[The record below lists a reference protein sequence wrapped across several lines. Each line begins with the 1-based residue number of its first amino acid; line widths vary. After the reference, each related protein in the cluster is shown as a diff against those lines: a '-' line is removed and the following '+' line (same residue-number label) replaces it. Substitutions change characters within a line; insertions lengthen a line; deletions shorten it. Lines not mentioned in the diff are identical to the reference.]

1 MSSVSGFEVEH
12 RQERIYNLIPREE
25 EQGKGR
31 GKREKSRRT
40 AVVREKI
47 LTNPTMKT
55 MGPAKVEVPSPD
67 KYLKKHSK
75 EPKLP
80 ENRKEGRIH
89 ILTKPP
95 VPSRKDHPTMG
106 IHTKRDF
113 IRTTT
118 LVPKKPEPI
127 SIDTNKGHK
136 QPLENSGLVPQYIK
150 KKDYGEV
157 PVYLQH
163 RNVEQQR
170 AQEAYDNYVREQ
182 KEQGAMKQLSD
193 EERQSILERLKT
205 NWGKLHQEYQS
216 LSLVT
221 DMLSKKAHKERLEGA
236 MKQLETD
243 IQFFERFKTL
253 YVPNK

>member
-1 MSSVSGFEVEH
+1 MSSFNTFEVVH
-12 RQERIYNLIPREE
+12 PQERIYNLIPREE
-25 EQGKGR
+25 VHI
-31 GKREKSRRT
+31 EKSQRYSLSKFRPT
-40 AVVREKI
+40 VVREKKI
-47 LTNPTMKT
+47 TNPTMKT

-80 ENRKEGRIH
+80 ESEGSYPRFE
-89 ILTKPP
+89 KPP
-95 VPSRKDHPTMG
+95 VPTRTDHPTMG

-118 LVPKKPEPI
+118 VVPKKPQPI
-127 SIDTNKGHK
+127 SVDTNRGHK
-136 QPLENSGLVPQYIK
+136 QPLENSGLVPKYIK

-157 PVYLQH
+157 PVYLQQ
-163 RNVEQQR
+163 RNEEQQR
-170 AQEAYDNYVREQ
+170 AQEAYDSYVREQ

-193 EERQSILERLKT
+193 EERQSILERLKA
-205 NWGKLHQEYQS
+205 NWDKLHHEYQS

-221 DMLSKKAHKERLEGA
+221 DMLSKKAHKERLEAA

-243 IQFFERFKTL
+243 IEFFERFKIL